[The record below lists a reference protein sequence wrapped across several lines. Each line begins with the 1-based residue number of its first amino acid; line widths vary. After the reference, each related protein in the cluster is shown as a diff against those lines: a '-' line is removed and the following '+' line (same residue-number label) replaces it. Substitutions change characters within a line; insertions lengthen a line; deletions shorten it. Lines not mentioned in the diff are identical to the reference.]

1 MLVITTSEFD
11 IDQNFWISDI
21 SFPIFISRALMQNS
35 KLLAYWVSI
44 TDVSTVSIHMGEI
57 FCLQQKATS

>member
-11 IDQNFWISDI
+11 IDQNFQISDI
-21 SFPIFISRALMQNS
+21 SFPIFISHALKQNS
-35 KLLAYWVSI
+35 KLLAYVNV

-57 FCLQQKATS
+57 LCLQQKATS